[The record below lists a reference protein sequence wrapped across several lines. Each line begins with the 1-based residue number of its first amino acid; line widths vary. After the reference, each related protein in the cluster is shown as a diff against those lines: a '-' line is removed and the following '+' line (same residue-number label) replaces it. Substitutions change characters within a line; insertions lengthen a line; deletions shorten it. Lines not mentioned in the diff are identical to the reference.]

1 MRDLTQNQKQSLAPH
16 TSTLCWAWRLQRKDG
31 LLLGFTDHDK
41 PIEIDGLVYEP
52 HNGFDGGVFEQ
63 DIGFSI
69 NSAQINSV
77 FSSDAITE
85 DDLRSGLYDAAE
97 IDLFRLDWM
106 APSEP
111 IHMSHWVFG
120 DVQFGKSGFE
130 VELVGRASKLDRST
144 GRVFSRHCDAEFGD
158 SRCQINSDDFP
169 SGTVCPRTLSACRD
183 QFNNVLN
190 FRGFPYLLGDDALT
204 RSPQVGE
211 VLDGGSRF
219 K

>member
-1 MRDLTQNQKQSLAPH
+1 MRELSAEQKQSLASH
-16 TSTLCWAWRLQRKDG
+16 STTLCWAWRLQRKDG
-31 LLLGFTDHDK
+31 FILGFTDHDR
-41 PIEIDGLVYEP
+41 PIIIDDLTYEP
-52 HNGFDGGVFEQ
+52 RNGFDAGVIDQ

-69 NSAQINSV
+69 NSAQVNSV

-85 DDLRSGLYDAAE
+85 DDLRGGLYDGAK
-97 IDLFRLDWM
+97 IDLFRVDWDS
-106 APSEP
+106 PTKP
-111 IHMSHWVFG
+111 IHMSHWIFG
-120 DVQFGKSGFE
+120 DVQFGASGFE
-130 VELVGRASKLDRST
+130 VELIGRASKLDRST

-158 SRCQINSDDFP
+158 GRCQLNRDDFP
-169 SGTVCPRTLSACRD
+169 SGTVCPRTLSACRE

-204 RSPQVGE
+204 RNPQVGE